1 MARLKCSMRTA
12 VFLTSD
18 EYTSEP
24 TMGQK
29 GTFLPSSCE
38 MPSASAVFPV
48 PGAPA
53 GIDLTIG
60 MSAAGE
66 YHQLNSCEMP
76 RASAV
81 FPVPGAPAG
90 TNLTVGMSAA
100 GKNPR
105 VLQDTESKRYLPVP
119 RALQAYFNISSFVNS
134 AKNPHASHQPS
145 SNDMPSVSA
154 VSSVP
159 GGPCRHWVVFM

>member
-12 VFLTSD
+12 VFLTSE

-53 GIDLTIG
+53 
-60 MSAAGE
+60 
-66 YHQLNSCEMP
+66 
-76 RASAV
+76 R
-81 FPVPGAPAG
+81 
-90 TNLTVGMSAA
+90 
-100 GKNPR
+100 
-105 VLQDTESKRYLPVP
+105 
-119 RALQAYFNISSFVNS
+119 
-134 AKNPHASHQPS
+134 
-145 SNDMPSVSA
+145 
-154 VSSVP
+154 
-159 GGPCRHWVVFM
+159 